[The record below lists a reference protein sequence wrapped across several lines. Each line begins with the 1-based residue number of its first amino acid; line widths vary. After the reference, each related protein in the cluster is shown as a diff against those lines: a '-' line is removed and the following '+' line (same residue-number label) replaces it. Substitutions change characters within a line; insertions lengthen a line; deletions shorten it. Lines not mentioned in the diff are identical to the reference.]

1 MKRKIQKKLGAMGL
15 LKKNQK
21 LLKKNQKPKDKVVM
35 PKTKEKEWEELYGKN
50 WN

>member
-1 MKRKIQKKLGAMGL
+1 MKRKVQKRLGAMG
-15 LKKNQK
+15 